1 MVQNTSIFRKVAR
14 AEARP
19 VFPVTLATSGLLF
32 VTFAAF
38 AALALGCG
46 RKAPSP
52 VRRVL
57 ETHRPTV
64 VTVAEKAARLC
75 PAVKAGAPFQ
85 RNPADVT
92 LPTNPA
98 VGTPLED
105 EPKIVEV
112 MVACSWPDPRDPTK
126 RMWSGTSLQTLR
138 ATSAVPVRKVTMPD
152 DIIEDTCDEKG
163 KEHDCE
169 QLRTPS
175 RFVATERSVD
185 LRVVR
190 PTLDGG
196 EAEVIVVIAAPES

>member
-1 MVQNTSIFRKVAR
+1 MVRNTSTFRKVAR
-14 AEARP
+14 ADALSARS
-19 VFPVTLATSGLLF
+19 VALAKAGLLLAT
-32 VTFAAF
+32 

-46 RKAPSP
+46 RKAPSG
-52 VRRVL
+52 VRRPL

-64 VTVAEKAARLC
+64 VQVAEKAARVC

-105 EPKIVEV
+105 DPKIIEV
-112 MVACSWPDPRDPTK
+112 MVTCSWPDPRDPTK
-126 RMWSGTSLQTLR
+126 RMWSGSSLQSLR
-138 ATSAVPVRKVTMPD
+138 ATSSVPVRKVTMPD
-152 DIIEDTCDEKG
+152 DIIENTCEKKG

-169 QLRTPS
+169 QVRTPS
-175 RFVATERSVD
+175 RFVATERSLD

-196 EAEVIVVIAAPES
+196 EAEVVVVMAAPES